1 MEDQNSKNQKQIN
14 ETDIGFILQRMD
26 SLEKFF
32 PCFHNLIEKTPTST
46 TNLEEIPQKTTMKK
60 EERD

>member
-1 MEDQNSKNQKQIN
+1 MEEQFYKDQKQIN
-14 ETDIGFILQRMD
+14 NTDIGFILQRMD

-32 PCFHNLIEKTPTST
+32 PCFTNLIEKTDNKQSNEESIQTS
-46 TNLEEIPQKTTMKK
+46 TMKK

>member
-1 MEDQNSKNQKQIN
+1 MEEQIFKNQKQIN

-32 PCFHNLIEKTPTST
+32 PCFHNLIEKTPNSSNIDEVPQTS
-46 TNLEEIPQKTTMKK
+46 TMKK

>member
-1 MEDQNSKNQKQIN
+1 MEEQQFKNQKN
-14 ETDIGFILQRMD
+14 VDIGFILQRMD

-32 PCFHNLIEKTPTST
+32 PCFNNMIEKPQNTFLTDKIP
-46 TNLEEIPQKTTMKK
+46 EESKMKK